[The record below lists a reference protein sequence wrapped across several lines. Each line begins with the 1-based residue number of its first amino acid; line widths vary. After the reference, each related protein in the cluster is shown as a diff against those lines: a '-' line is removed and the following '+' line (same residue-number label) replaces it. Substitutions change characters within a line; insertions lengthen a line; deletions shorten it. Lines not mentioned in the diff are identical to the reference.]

1 MLIANATS
9 VEQLCRVLYR
19 DRLEE
24 LDISS
29 CRNVPTEALGML
41 ADNCV
46 ALKKLHIFCC
56 SQITEQFFY
65 GHSNDNLEVVGGKFD
80 TIAPVSAKIVLSS
93 EQ

>member
-1 MLIANATS
+1 MLF
-9 VEQLCRVLYR
+9 R

-41 ADNCV
+41 ADSCV

-56 SQITEQFFY
+56 SQITEQFMY
-65 GHSNDNLEVVGGKFD
+65 GHSNDNLEVVGGKFY
-80 TIAPVSAKIVLSS
+80 TTAPAAAKIVLAL

>member
-1 MLIANATS
+1 M
-9 VEQLCRVLYR
+9 VFR

-29 CRNVPTEALGML
+29 CRNVSTEALGML
-41 ADNCV
+41 ADNCI

-56 SQITEQFFY
+56 SQITEQFLY
-65 GHSNDNLEVVGGKFD
+65 GHSNDNLEVVGGKFE
-80 TIAPVSAKIVLSS
+80 TIAPVSDKFVLSS